1 MAQTRGVSAASGL
14 QPQDCLWRFC
24 IWVGVGAAL
33 PWVSG
38 RPRSWVGAG
47 RKRLMAG
54 PGIPPLPRPS
64 PRPLSIWP
72 AAPPLPQDKG
82 PSVCSRPGQT
92 ASLSLPFPLERSA
105 STMTSPRTLQRAWH
119 APCCMTSS
127 ECSRDKGW
135 QAGCRR
141 GYCLPGSAL
150 SWPPGLRPA
159 EVGVGHS
166 WRQGPAQVDLTS
178 PRCLLPDKGCSCLG
192 LVPGGFSCSFLN
204 RLTAL
209 T

>member
-1 MAQTRGVSAASGL
+1 MAQTRGVSAAL
-14 QPQDCLWRFC
+14 RPQPQDCLWRFC

-38 RPRSWVGAG
+38 RPGSWVGAG

-82 PSVCSRPGQT
+82 PSVCCLPGQT
-92 ASLSLPFPLERSA
+92 ASLSLPLPLERSA
-105 STMTSPRTLQRAWH
+105 STMTSPRPLQRAWH
-119 APCCMTSS
+119 PPRCATSS

-135 QAGCRR
+135 QARCRR
-141 GYCLPGSAL
+141 GSCLPGSAL
-150 SWPPGLRPA
+150 GRLAVWSCGSPAPRPPSYRGGCGAQLEAGPSPGGLDITP
-159 EVGVGHS
+159 
-166 WRQGPAQVDLTS
+166 LS
-178 PRCLLPDKGCSCLG
+178 PSCLG
-192 LVPGGFSCSFLN
+192 LVPGGF
-204 RLTAL
+204 
-209 T
+209 